1 MEGWGLLRRR
11 QPLAGKSS
19 PTPAREG
26 RGPLSPGGWGSPRSR
41 SRSGQ
46 AAHHVQIC
54 CRPGRLDGSPG
65 AGLRSSQEMVPC
77 LGAQGGARSRVSSFY
92 VPSSQRPGHWHSP
105 RSCSSR
111 GPASTDPAC
120 REAMGKLLPLA
131 GAEPRRVGKKR
142 IQSWLGISWA
152 ERARRHAHGRPPAAC
167 SARPLG
173 EIGQIIISF

>member
-1 MEGWGLLRRR
+1 MVAASELHPGSVRSGGSWRTPADPPPKKQEGGGGWGLLRRR

-19 PTPAREG
+19 PTPAQGG

-54 CRPGRLDGSPG
+54 CRPGRLDLPRRGSEI
-65 AGLRSSQEMVPC
+65 RQEMVPC

-105 RSCSSR
+105 QSCSAAVSLR
-111 GPASTDPAC
+111 RPAYGEATPAS
-120 REAMGKLLPLA
+120 GA
-131 GAEPRRVGKKR
+131 GAERCGRVGKKR
-142 IQSWLGISWA
+142 INPGWNLLG
-152 ERARRHAHGRPPAAC
+152 
-167 SARPLG
+167 
-173 EIGQIIISF
+173 